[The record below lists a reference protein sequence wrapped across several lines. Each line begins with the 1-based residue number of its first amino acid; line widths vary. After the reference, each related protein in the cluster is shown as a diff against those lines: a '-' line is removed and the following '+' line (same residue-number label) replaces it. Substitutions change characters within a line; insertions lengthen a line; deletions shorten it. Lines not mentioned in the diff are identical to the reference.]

1 MTITLTAGHRRRAW
15 AQDWPYEAV
24 TVCHDPSG
32 APARPAGVISLSVVV
47 ADAIRQACAEAA
59 GRLAVSSAR
68 RCAPVAG
75 YAPDAS
81 PATAE
86 LMARGSAPAP
96 ARHRRPS
103 TLQETPQASRQRRA
117 LICRPASPGRT
128 VNHPGTPRRRLEEAR

>member
-24 TVCHDPSG
+24 TVCHDPSR
-32 APARPAGVISLSVVV
+32 ATALTAGVISLSVVV
-47 ADAIRQACAEAA
+47 ADAIRQACAE
-59 GRLAVSSAR
+59 LV
-68 RCAPVAG
+68 
-75 YAPDAS
+75 
-81 PATAE
+81 
-86 LMARGSAPAP
+86 ARGSAPAP